1 MFEFNRHSG
10 MDARIQT
17 HGRERNLLSIA
28 LDFGIPAEMTKEIL
42 VPPSFWHGCQ
52 NPDTRT

>member
-17 HGRERNLLSIA
+17 QGRERNLLSIA
-28 LDFGIPAEMTKEIL
+28 LDFGIHAEMTI
-42 VPPSFWHGCQ
+42 F
-52 NPDTRT
+52 